1 MSIGIKRIYEKA
13 EAGDGTRILVDR
25 LWPRGLSRDAAQV
38 DYWAKDLS
46 PSGELRKWYGHDP
59 AKWEAFKDKYFAE
72 LEGNPAAVKFLS
84 DKLAHGQVT
93 FLYSSTERMLNN
105 AQALKIYLERKLA
118 ASASPRR

>member
-1 MSIGIKRIYEKA
+1 MSLGIKRIYEKA

-25 LWPRGLSRDAAQV
+25 LWPRGLSREAARV

-59 AKWEAFKDKYFAE
+59 AKWEAFQDKYFAE
-72 LEGNPAAVKFLS
+72 LDGNPEAVKFLS
-84 DKLAHGQVT
+84 HKLDCGHVT

-105 AQALKIYLERKLA
+105 AQALKLYFERQLA
-118 ASASPRR
+118 ASASAGR